1 MKDDYIKVIDD
12 WFDKSPLI
20 DTNADSEET
29 YDNIPEQKSVSKGL
43 RKTSGIR
50 LLDEIV
56 QWTRETYG

>member
-29 YDNIPEQKSVSKGL
+29 YDNIPEQKSVSNGL

-56 QWTRETYG
+56 QWTRETHG

>member
-29 YDNIPEQKSVSKGL
+29 YDNISKQKSVSKSL

-50 LLDEIV
+50 LLDEVV

>member
-1 MKDDYIKVIDD
+1 MKDNYIKVIDD

-56 QWTRETYG
+56 QWTRETHG

>member
-1 MKDDYIKVIDD
+1 MEDDYIKVIDD

-56 QWTRETYG
+56 QWTRETHG

>member
-56 QWTRETYG
+56 QWTRETHG

>member
-29 YDNIPEQKSVSKGL
+29 YDNISEQKSVSKSL

-50 LLDEIV
+50 LLDEII

>member
-1 MKDDYIKVIDD
+1 MEDDYIKVIDD

-29 YDNIPEQKSVSKGL
+29 YDNISEQKSVSKSL

-50 LLDEIV
+50 LLDEII
-56 QWTRETYG
+56 Q

>member
-12 WFDKSPLI
+12 WFDKLPLI

-56 QWTRETYG
+56 Q